1 MTVSLAVDSDILSEA
16 LAPVS
21 TIVDEAIVSAT
32 EDGLRVR
39 AVDPANVA
47 MVDMELAAGACASYQ
62 ADGQELGLDLERL
75 ESVIGMADSG
85 DVVHL
90 ELDEDTN
97 KLDIAIEGLDFTMA
111 LLDPDSIRQRPDI
124 PELDLPGTFVVEG
137 RDIGRAITAADL
149 CSDHIGIEAVDESL
163 CRVEAEGDTDDV
175 VVRFDGDDL
184 ISGQFDGDDAV
195 SSLFSLEYLSDMAG
209 PIGSDTPVSL
219 LVGEE
224 MPAKLKYSRAD
235 GDVSV
240 LHMLAPRIKQEG
252 A

>member
-1 MTVSLAVDSDILSEA
+1 MTVSLAVDADILSDA

-21 TIVDEAIVSAT
+21 TIVDEAIVTAT

-39 AVDPANVA
+39 AVDAANVA
-47 MVDMELAAGACASYQ
+47 MVDMELDAGACASYQ
-62 ADGQELGLDLERL
+62 ADGQELGLDLDRL

-85 DVVHL
+85 DVVHI
-90 ELDEDTN
+90 ELDEETN
-97 KLDIAIEGLDFTMA
+97 KLDIGFGGLSFTMA
-111 LLDPDSIRQRPDI
+111 LLDVDSIRQRPDI

-149 CSDHIGIEAVDESL
+149 CSDHIAIEAVDESL

-175 VVRFDGDDL
+175 VVRFDGEDL
-184 ISGQFDGDDAV
+184 LSGQFEGDEAGR
-195 SSLFSLEYLSDMAG
+195 SLFSLEYLAEMSG

-219 LVGEE
+219 LVGQEK
-224 MPAKLKYSRAD
+224 PLKLKYSRAD
-235 GDVSV
+235 GDCSV
-240 LHMLAPRIKQEG
+240 LHMLAPRIQQEG